1 MNIMLIVYIVI
12 AAIIGAGVTW
22 LFIRNNKKTEIQKLL
37 TEKEQLNSETEK
49 LKSEAIALKEKYSQQ
64 LKEADQQTE
73 KLEEQL
79 QQMLNGQV
87 DNVVQAQLAD
97 VDQLKE
103 KIKKLKKEIDSLNDE
118 NEDLQNTLA
127 DVQKRVND
135 KDEEISQLQD
145 EIDENRR
152 SNKNLSQELEE
163 KRNEL
168 EETTKDLDLK
178 IESLKFIQKILS
190 AEDAK
195 SSDVTDLYRKVDG
208 MVDFLRNDFK
218 DCLKDN
224 RVNYDKA
231 LLEGDLERWS
241 VTAKKSWIDKKTAI
255 AFVGEFSAGKTSIVN
270 RILSQDDSN
279 VPTLPVSTKATT
291 AIPTYI
297 AGEVGNNYR
306 FVSPD
311 NRLKKI
317 DVETFRQVNKEVLE
331 QVKGVSS
338 LIKYFVMTYNNPN
351 LDGLSIL
358 DTPGFNSNDPEDAQR
373 TIDVINEC
381 DALFWVFDV
390 NAGTV
395 NRSSISLI
403 KEHLRKPLYIVINKV
418 DTKPETEVD
427 KVEQLIRKTL
437 RDEGVSV
444 QTFIRFSAKED
455 LETIMKPIK
464 SVTRDTT
471 QDSYLD
477 NIKTLLETTFKNV
490 EQERKETLASYNNKS
505 NEVNVLTTQV
515 NTELRN
521 LTNKCDEAG
530 SIPQWK
536 KGLEF
541 LVKITDDKYEM
552 TVGQHSRFVDVLN
565 SIKQQAGN
573 MNTLSNQRNEAAQE
587 MQKLYETYSVKRAL
601 SQRTGSCL
609 DTFTRLY
616 NNVKPHK

>member
-1 MNIMLIVYIVI
+1 MLIVYIVI

-22 LFIRNNKKTEIQKLL
+22 LLVRNSKKTEIQNLL
-37 TEKEQLNSETEK
+37 TEKEELNSETEK

-79 QQMLNGQV
+79 QQMLNGKV

-97 VDQLKE
+97 VAQLKE
-103 KIKKLKKEIDSLNDE
+103 KIKKLKKEIDNLNEE
-118 NEDLQNTLA
+118 NEDLQDTLA
-127 DVQKRVND
+127 DVQKRVKNKD
-135 KDEEISQLQD
+135 KEISQLQD

-163 KRNEL
+163 KRCEL
-168 EETTKDLDLK
+168 EEKTKDLTLK
-178 IESLKFIQKILS
+178 IKSLTFMQEILT
-190 AEDAK
+190 AQDAK
-195 SSDVTDLYRKVDG
+195 SLDITDLYRKVDG
-208 MVDFLRNDFK
+208 MVDFIRNDFK

-224 RVNYDKA
+224 KVNYDKA
-231 LLEGDLERWS
+231 LLEGDLERWNI
-241 VTAKKSWIDKKTAI
+241 TTKKSWINGKTTI

-270 RILSQDDSN
+270 RILSQDAPN

-297 AGEVGNNYR
+297 AGEVGTNYR

-317 DVETFRQVNKEVLE
+317 EAETFRQVNKEILE

-351 LDGLSIL
+351 LSGLSIL

-418 DTKPETEVD
+418 DTKPETEVN

-464 SVTRDTT
+464 SVTHDTT

-477 NIKTLLETTFKNV
+477 NLKALLETTFKNV
-490 EQERKETLASYNNKS
+490 EQERKDALASYNDKS
-505 NEVNVLTTQV
+505 NEVQALTTQV
-515 NTELRN
+515 NIELRN

-536 KGLEF
+536 EGVEF
-541 LVKITDDKYEM
+541 FVKLTKDKYEM
-552 TVGQHSRFVDVLN
+552 TTEQHSRFVNVLN
-565 SIKQQAGN
+565 TIKQKAGN
-573 MNTLSNQRNEAAQE
+573 MNALSNKRNGAAQE
-587 MQKLYETYSVKRAL
+587 MQKLYETYSAKRAL
-601 SQRTGSCL
+601 SLRTGSCL

-616 NNVKPHK
+616 NNVKHK